1 MTIDDIL
8 AAIDASKRFVGNT
21 AKDIYDDPVQG
32 LGLLGQ
38 RIGGRITDAARDQL
52 NAADKA
58 GSVIPSVRDEGIG
71 DIAGGVSN
79 IGGLLTTSNKAAA
92 AQLVKRAKRTVGTTG
107 QYVGAPPGVDSPQ
120 AVAGMT
126 RNYLK
131 NVEEGAPGADWY
143 KKSSNVIWDFAGHN
157 QAVADPFVS
166 GLSATSSS
174 TGVPVNFGFAV
185 KGHNQAMAGVP
196 VDTGRFPQ
204 SMSPKIEKAYVNP
217 DEYYLGHK
225 QEPFMQQLSQTWA
238 PERVGRGV
246 NDMWEARSMGYPGD
260 APSATQ
266 HSFMDEIRNNAIK
279 IANRDNLAG
288 RSNWNTGSTQA
299 ANWVA
304 MKARAE
310 GTPIADAAKDFSDML
325 PSRTALFSRE
335 SVPGVKSGHRPDLL
349 TADDATKASYH
360 DAQNEILQDD
370 LGRDKTLSGLGM
382 LTGKTTNTPGYW
394 QGVSNPSTQA
404 PFLVG
409 LSKGG
414 AGFDEGTQ
422 KLTNAAAGWHALMTG
437 QDATA
442 AHFVNPSSMKDA
454 TAATMDLGRVLTT
467 PEMRKIGGLL
477 GQDISPVAT
486 PSGVNMLAGDTAQ
499 NFGPSMKSFA
509 KEVQGITGV
518 KPATNFGTYGSTSA
532 YVAPDWNGRRALTGD
547 HVDPA
552 ASHVHAEDR
561 KRDRPAGL
569 P

>member
-1 MTIDDIL
+1 
-8 AAIDASKRFVGNT
+8 
-21 AKDIYDDPVQG
+21 
-32 LGLLGQ
+32 
-38 RIGGRITDAARDQL
+38 
-52 NAADKA
+52 
-58 GSVIPSVRDEGIG
+58 
-71 DIAGGVSN
+71 
-79 IGGLLTTSNKAAA
+79 
-92 AQLVKRAKRTVGTTG
+92 
-107 QYVGAPPGVDSPQ
+107 
-120 AVAGMT
+120 
-126 RNYLK
+126 
-131 NVEEGAPGADWY
+131 
-143 KKSSNVIWDFAGHN
+143 
-157 QAVADPFVS
+157 
-166 GLSATSSS
+166 
-174 TGVPVNFGFAV
+174 
-185 KGHNQAMAGVP
+185 
-196 VDTGRFPQ
+196 
-204 SMSPKIEKAYVNP
+204 
-217 DEYYLGHK
+217 
-225 QEPFMQQLSQTWA
+225 
-238 PERVGRGV
+238 
-246 NDMWEARSMGYPGD
+246 MGYPGD

-532 YVAPDWNGRRALTGD
+532 YVAPDWNGAGPSPATTSILPHLTSTPKIASAIDQQAYREMAGRLADLDAVSGGPLNEKLQTLRRAFSEGGLAKVKD
-547 HVDPA
+547 LA
-552 ASHVHAEDR
+552 A
-561 KRDRPAGL
+561 KGL
-569 P
+569 LPSAFAAYLGMPHPDDDAPEQ